1 MGSYFKGSM
10 ANHMK
15 WNNVS
20 LPLGKMP
27 DEIRD
32 RILNVSF
39 HEGVDALKK
48 LLESADD
55 EERQLGATLPAE
67 FFPIIAKCNND
78 PYMNIISARVVIG
91 SQFVQ
96 NIFSVIENKLLDI
109 FMILEKEFGNLDSL
123 DIDVSGKSELVYD
136 FPEEKW
142 EVVRERESK
151 LIKDFCNSGKMIVCL
166 LSNDKK
172 ECEFQVV
179 DEILEASKWLYLP
192 TGKLLAV
199 NASELIQC
207 VLYPELEM
215 EKIFELEVERGWYA
229 ISMENIEKIKCSLKT
244 PLITPFENI
253 QE

>member
-1 MGSYFKGSM
+1 MAKSKIILDLANSSVDTMTALKRAKVLLLELGNDKLLEWVNCEIAGYPSDAELPEYRVVQGNLMGSYFKGSM

-123 DIDVSGKSELVYD
+123 DIDVSGKSE
-136 FPEEKW
+136 EELHKIS
-142 EVVRERESK
+142 ERMVVVIYNDNRVTVGNGNK
-151 LIKDFCNSGKMIVCL
+151 IKD
-166 LSNDKK
+166 SN
-172 ECEFQVV
+172 
-179 DEILEASKWLYLP
+179 IAAS
-192 TGKLLAV
+192 
-199 NASELIQC
+199 
-207 VLYPELEM
+207 
-215 EKIFELEVERGWYA
+215 
-229 ISMENIEKIKCSLKT
+229 IK
-244 PLITPFENI
+244 
-253 QE
+253 

>member
-1 MGSYFKGSM
+1 MAKSKIILDLANSSVDTMTALKRAKVLLLELGNDKLLEWVNCEIAGYPSDAELPEYRVVQGNLMGSYFKGSM

-48 LLESADD
+48 LLESVDD

-123 DIDVSGKSELVYD
+123 DIDVSGKSE
-136 FPEEKW
+136 EELHKIS
-142 EVVRERESK
+142 ERMVVVIYNDNRVTVGNGNK
-151 LIKDFCNSGKMIVCL
+151 IKD
-166 LSNDKK
+166 SN
-172 ECEFQVV
+172 
-179 DEILEASKWLYLP
+179 IAS
-192 TGKLLAV
+192 
-199 NASELIQC
+199 S
-207 VLYPELEM
+207 
-215 EKIFELEVERGWYA
+215 
-229 ISMENIEKIKCSLKT
+229 IK
-244 PLITPFENI
+244 
-253 QE
+253 

>member
-1 MGSYFKGSM
+1 MAKSKIILDLANSSVDTMTALKRAKVLLLELGNDKLLEWVNCEIAGYPSDAELPEYRVVQGNLMGSYFKGSM

-48 LLESADD
+48 LLESTDD

-123 DIDVSGKSELVYD
+123 DIDVSGKSE
-136 FPEEKW
+136 EELHKIS
-142 EVVRERESK
+142 ERMVVVIYNDNRVTVGNGNK
-151 LIKDFCNSGKMIVCL
+151 IKD
-166 LSNDKK
+166 SN
-172 ECEFQVV
+172 
-179 DEILEASKWLYLP
+179 IAS
-192 TGKLLAV
+192 
-199 NASELIQC
+199 S
-207 VLYPELEM
+207 
-215 EKIFELEVERGWYA
+215 
-229 ISMENIEKIKCSLKT
+229 IK
-244 PLITPFENI
+244 
-253 QE
+253 

>member
-1 MGSYFKGSM
+1 MAKSKIILDLANSSVDTMTALKRAKVLLLELGNDKLLEWVNCEIAGYPSDAELPEYRVVQGNLMGSYFKGSM

-15 WNNVS
+15 SNNVS

-109 FMILEKEFGNLDSL
+109 FMILEKGFGNLDSL
-123 DIDVSGKSELVYD
+123 DIDVSGKSE
-136 FPEEKW
+136 EELHKIS
-142 EVVRERESK
+142 ERMVVVIYNDNRVTVGNGNK
-151 LIKDFCNSGKMIVCL
+151 IKD
-166 LSNDKK
+166 SN
-172 ECEFQVV
+172 
-179 DEILEASKWLYLP
+179 IAS
-192 TGKLLAV
+192 
-199 NASELIQC
+199 S
-207 VLYPELEM
+207 
-215 EKIFELEVERGWYA
+215 
-229 ISMENIEKIKCSLKT
+229 IK
-244 PLITPFENI
+244 
-253 QE
+253 

>member
-1 MGSYFKGSM
+1 MAKSKIILDLANSSVDTMTALKRAKVLLLELGNDKLLEWVNCEIAGYPSDAELPEYRVVQGNLMGSYFKGSM

-67 FFPIIAKCNND
+67 FFPIIAKCNNE

-123 DIDVSGKSELVYD
+123 DIDVSGKSE
-136 FPEEKW
+136 EELHKIS
-142 EVVRERESK
+142 EKMVVVIYNDNRVTVGNGNK
-151 LIKDFCNSGKMIVCL
+151 IKD
-166 LSNDKK
+166 SN
-172 ECEFQVV
+172 
-179 DEILEASKWLYLP
+179 IAS
-192 TGKLLAV
+192 
-199 NASELIQC
+199 S
-207 VLYPELEM
+207 
-215 EKIFELEVERGWYA
+215 
-229 ISMENIEKIKCSLKT
+229 IK
-244 PLITPFENI
+244 
-253 QE
+253 

>member
-1 MGSYFKGSM
+1 MAKSKIILDLANSSVDTMTALKRAKVLLLELGNDKLLEWVNCEIAGYPSDAELPEYRVVQGNLMGSYFKGSM

-67 FFPIIAKCNND
+67 FFPIIAKCNNE

-123 DIDVSGKSELVYD
+123 DIDVSGKSE
-136 FPEEKW
+136 EELHKIS
-142 EVVRERESK
+142 ERMVVVIYNDNRVTVGNGNK
-151 LIKDFCNSGKMIVCL
+151 IKD
-166 LSNDKK
+166 SN
-172 ECEFQVV
+172 
-179 DEILEASKWLYLP
+179 IAS
-192 TGKLLAV
+192 
-199 NASELIQC
+199 S
-207 VLYPELEM
+207 
-215 EKIFELEVERGWYA
+215 
-229 ISMENIEKIKCSLKT
+229 IK
-244 PLITPFENI
+244 
-253 QE
+253 

>member
-1 MGSYFKGSM
+1 
-10 ANHMK
+10 
-15 WNNVS
+15 
-20 LPLGKMP
+20 MP
-27 DEIRD
+27 NEIRD

-123 DIDVSGKSELVYD
+123 DIDVSGKSE
-136 FPEEKW
+136 EELHKIS
-142 EVVRERESK
+142 ERMVVVIYNDNRVTVGNGNK
-151 LIKDFCNSGKMIVCL
+151 IKD
-166 LSNDKK
+166 SN
-172 ECEFQVV
+172 
-179 DEILEASKWLYLP
+179 IAS
-192 TGKLLAV
+192 
-199 NASELIQC
+199 S
-207 VLYPELEM
+207 
-215 EKIFELEVERGWYA
+215 
-229 ISMENIEKIKCSLKT
+229 IE
-244 PLITPFENI
+244 
-253 QE
+253 

>member
-1 MGSYFKGSM
+1 MAKSKIILDLANSSVDTMTALKRAKVLLLELGNDKLLEWVNCEIAGYPSDAELPEYRVVQGNLMGSYFKGSM

-109 FMILEKEFGNLDSL
+109 FMILEKEFVNLDSL
-123 DIDVSGKSELVYD
+123 DIDVSGKSE
-136 FPEEKW
+136 EELHKIS
-142 EVVRERESK
+142 ERMVVVIYNDNRVTVGNGNK
-151 LIKDFCNSGKMIVCL
+151 IKDSTI
-166 LSNDKK
+166 
-172 ECEFQVV
+172 
-179 DEILEASKWLYLP
+179 AS
-192 TGKLLAV
+192 
-199 NASELIQC
+199 S
-207 VLYPELEM
+207 
-215 EKIFELEVERGWYA
+215 
-229 ISMENIEKIKCSLKT
+229 IK
-244 PLITPFENI
+244 
-253 QE
+253 

>member
-1 MGSYFKGSM
+1 MAKSKIILDLANSSVDTMTALKRAKVLLLELGNDKLLEWVNCEIAGYPSDAEVPEYRVVQGNLMGSYFKGSM

-67 FFPIIAKCNND
+67 FFPIIAKCNNE

-123 DIDVSGKSELVYD
+123 DIDVSGKSE
-136 FPEEKW
+136 EELHKIS
-142 EVVRERESK
+142 EKMVVVIYNDNRVTVGNGNK
-151 LIKDFCNSGKMIVCL
+151 IKD
-166 LSNDKK
+166 SN
-172 ECEFQVV
+172 
-179 DEILEASKWLYLP
+179 IAS
-192 TGKLLAV
+192 
-199 NASELIQC
+199 S
-207 VLYPELEM
+207 
-215 EKIFELEVERGWYA
+215 
-229 ISMENIEKIKCSLKT
+229 IK
-244 PLITPFENI
+244 
-253 QE
+253 

>member
-1 MGSYFKGSM
+1 MAKSKIILDLANSSVDTMTALKRAKVLLLELGNDKLLEWVNCEIAGYPSDAELPEYRVVQGNLMGSYFKGSM

-109 FMILEKEFGNLDSL
+109 FMILEKGFGNLDSL
-123 DIDVSGKSELVYD
+123 DIDVSGKSE
-136 FPEEKW
+136 EELHKIS
-142 EVVRERESK
+142 ERMVVVIYNDNRVTVGNGNK
-151 LIKDFCNSGKMIVCL
+151 IKD
-166 LSNDKK
+166 SN
-172 ECEFQVV
+172 
-179 DEILEASKWLYLP
+179 IAS
-192 TGKLLAV
+192 
-199 NASELIQC
+199 S
-207 VLYPELEM
+207 
-215 EKIFELEVERGWYA
+215 
-229 ISMENIEKIKCSLKT
+229 IK
-244 PLITPFENI
+244 
-253 QE
+253 

>member
-1 MGSYFKGSM
+1 MAKSKIILDLANSSVDTMTALKRAKVLLLELGNDKLLEWVNCEIAGYPSDAELPEYRVVQGNLMGSYFKGSM

-96 NIFSVIENKLLDI
+96 NIFSVIESRLLEI
-109 FMILEKEFGNLDSL
+109 FIILEKEFGNLDSL
-123 DIDVSGKSELVYD
+123 DIDVSGKSE
-136 FPEEKW
+136 EELHNIFEKM
-142 EVVRERESK
+142 VVVIYNDNRVTVGNGNK
-151 LIKDFCNSGKMIVCL
+151 IKD
-166 LSNDKK
+166 SN
-172 ECEFQVV
+172 
-179 DEILEASKWLYLP
+179 IAS
-192 TGKLLAV
+192 
-199 NASELIQC
+199 S
-207 VLYPELEM
+207 
-215 EKIFELEVERGWYA
+215 
-229 ISMENIEKIKCSLKT
+229 IE
-244 PLITPFENI
+244 
-253 QE
+253 

>member
-1 MGSYFKGSM
+1 MAKSKIILDLANSSVDTMTALKRAKVLLLELENDKLLEWVNCEIAGYPSDAEVPEYRVVQGNLMGSYIKGSM

-48 LLESADD
+48 LLESTDD

-123 DIDVSGKSELVYD
+123 DIDVSGKSE
-136 FPEEKW
+136 EELHKIS
-142 EVVRERESK
+142 ERMVVVIYNDNRVTVGNGNK
-151 LIKDFCNSGKMIVCL
+151 IKD
-166 LSNDKK
+166 SN
-172 ECEFQVV
+172 
-179 DEILEASKWLYLP
+179 IAS
-192 TGKLLAV
+192 
-199 NASELIQC
+199 S
-207 VLYPELEM
+207 
-215 EKIFELEVERGWYA
+215 
-229 ISMENIEKIKCSLKT
+229 IE
-244 PLITPFENI
+244 
-253 QE
+253 

>member
-1 MGSYFKGSM
+1 MAKSKIILDLANSSVDTMTALKRAKVLLLELGNDKLLEWVNCEIAGYPSDAEVPEYRVVQGNLMGSYFKGSM

-123 DIDVSGKSELVYD
+123 DIDVSGKSE
-136 FPEEKW
+136 EELHKIS
-142 EVVRERESK
+142 ERMVVVIYNDNRVTVGNGNK
-151 LIKDFCNSGKMIVCL
+151 IKD
-166 LSNDKK
+166 SN
-172 ECEFQVV
+172 
-179 DEILEASKWLYLP
+179 IAS
-192 TGKLLAV
+192 
-199 NASELIQC
+199 S
-207 VLYPELEM
+207 
-215 EKIFELEVERGWYA
+215 
-229 ISMENIEKIKCSLKT
+229 IK
-244 PLITPFENI
+244 
-253 QE
+253 

>member
-1 MGSYFKGSM
+1 MAKSKIILDLANSSVDTMTALKRAKVLLLELGNDKLLEWVNCEIAGYPSDAELPEYRVVQGNLMGSYFKGSM

-123 DIDVSGKSELVYD
+123 DIDVSGKSE
-136 FPEEKW
+136 EELHKIS
-142 EVVRERESK
+142 ERMVVVIYNDNRVTVGNGNK
-151 LIKDFCNSGKMIVCL
+151 IKD
-166 LSNDKK
+166 SN
-172 ECEFQVV
+172 
-179 DEILEASKWLYLP
+179 IAS
-192 TGKLLAV
+192 
-199 NASELIQC
+199 S
-207 VLYPELEM
+207 
-215 EKIFELEVERGWYA
+215 
-229 ISMENIEKIKCSLKT
+229 IE
-244 PLITPFENI
+244 
-253 QE
+253 

>member
-1 MGSYFKGSM
+1 MAKSKIILDLANSSVDTMTALKRAKVLLLELGNDKLLEWVNCEIAGYPSDAELPEYRVVQGNLMGSYFKGSM

-67 FFPIIAKCNND
+67 FFPIIAKCNNE

-123 DIDVSGKSELVYD
+123 DIDVSGKSE
-136 FPEEKW
+136 EELHKIS
-142 EVVRERESK
+142 EKMVVV
-151 LIKDFCNSGKMIVCL
+151 IY
-166 LSNDKK
+166 NDNRVTVGNGNKRFK
-172 ECEFQVV
+172 
-179 DEILEASKWLYLP
+179 Y
-192 TGKLLAV
+192 
-199 NASELIQC
+199 C
-207 VLYPELEM
+207 V
-215 EKIFELEVERGWYA
+215 I
-229 ISMENIEKIKCSLKT
+229 N
-244 PLITPFENI
+244 
-253 QE
+253 

>member
-1 MGSYFKGSM
+1 MAKSKIILDLANSSVDTMTALKRAKVLLLELGNDKLLEWVNCEIAGYPSDAELPEYRVVQGNLMGSYFKGSM

-32 RILNVSF
+32 RILNASF

-109 FMILEKEFGNLDSL
+109 FMILEKGFGNLDSL
-123 DIDVSGKSELVYD
+123 DIDVSGKSE
-136 FPEEKW
+136 EELHKIS
-142 EVVRERESK
+142 ERMVVVIYNDNRVTVGNGNK
-151 LIKDFCNSGKMIVCL
+151 IKD
-166 LSNDKK
+166 SN
-172 ECEFQVV
+172 
-179 DEILEASKWLYLP
+179 IAS
-192 TGKLLAV
+192 
-199 NASELIQC
+199 S
-207 VLYPELEM
+207 
-215 EKIFELEVERGWYA
+215 
-229 ISMENIEKIKCSLKT
+229 IK
-244 PLITPFENI
+244 
-253 QE
+253 

>member
-1 MGSYFKGSM
+1 MAKSKIILDLANSSVDTMTALKRAKVLLLELGNDKLLEWVNCEIAGYPSDAELPEYRVVQGNLMGSYFKGSM

-109 FMILEKEFGNLDSL
+109 FMILEKEFWNLDSL
-123 DIDVSGKSELVYD
+123 DIDVSGKSE
-136 FPEEKW
+136 EELHKIS
-142 EVVRERESK
+142 ERMVVVIYNDNRVTVGNGNK
-151 LIKDFCNSGKMIVCL
+151 IKD
-166 LSNDKK
+166 SN
-172 ECEFQVV
+172 
-179 DEILEASKWLYLP
+179 IAAS
-192 TGKLLAV
+192 
-199 NASELIQC
+199 
-207 VLYPELEM
+207 
-215 EKIFELEVERGWYA
+215 
-229 ISMENIEKIKCSLKT
+229 IK
-244 PLITPFENI
+244 
-253 QE
+253 

>member
-1 MGSYFKGSM
+1 MAKSKIILDLANSSVDTMTALKRAKVLLLELGNDKLLEWVNCEIAGYPSDAELPEYRVVQGNLMGSYFKGSM
-10 ANHMK
+10 ANHMR

-123 DIDVSGKSELVYD
+123 DIDVSGKSE
-136 FPEEKW
+136 EELHKIS
-142 EVVRERESK
+142 ERMVVVIYNDNRVTVGNGNK
-151 LIKDFCNSGKMIVCL
+151 IKD
-166 LSNDKK
+166 SN
-172 ECEFQVV
+172 
-179 DEILEASKWLYLP
+179 IAS
-192 TGKLLAV
+192 
-199 NASELIQC
+199 S
-207 VLYPELEM
+207 
-215 EKIFELEVERGWYA
+215 
-229 ISMENIEKIKCSLKT
+229 IK
-244 PLITPFENI
+244 
-253 QE
+253 

>member
-1 MGSYFKGSM
+1 MAKSKIILDLANSSVDTMTALKRAKVLLLELGNDKLLEWVNCEIAGYPSDAEVPEYRVVQGNLMGSYIKGSM
-10 ANHMK
+10 ANYMK

-48 LLESADD
+48 LLESTDD

-67 FFPIIAKCNND
+67 IFPIIAKCNND

-123 DIDVSGKSELVYD
+123 DIDVSGKSE
-136 FPEEKW
+136 EELHKIS
-142 EVVRERESK
+142 ERMVVVIYNDNRVNVGNGNK
-151 LIKDFCNSGKMIVCL
+151 IKD
-166 LSNDKK
+166 SN
-172 ECEFQVV
+172 
-179 DEILEASKWLYLP
+179 IAS
-192 TGKLLAV
+192 
-199 NASELIQC
+199 LI
-207 VLYPELEM
+207 E
-215 EKIFELEVERGWYA
+215 
-229 ISMENIEKIKCSLKT
+229 
-244 PLITPFENI
+244 
-253 QE
+253 

>member
-1 MGSYFKGSM
+1 MAKSKIILDLANSSVDTMTALKRAKVLLLELGNDKLLEWVNCEIAGYPSDAELPEYRVVQGNLMGSYFKGSM

-15 WNNVS
+15 WKNVS

-27 DEIRD
+27 NEIRD

-123 DIDVSGKSELVYD
+123 DIDVSGKSE
-136 FPEEKW
+136 EELHKIS
-142 EVVRERESK
+142 ERMVVVIYNDNRVTVGNGNK
-151 LIKDFCNSGKMIVCL
+151 IKD
-166 LSNDKK
+166 SN
-172 ECEFQVV
+172 
-179 DEILEASKWLYLP
+179 IAS
-192 TGKLLAV
+192 
-199 NASELIQC
+199 S
-207 VLYPELEM
+207 
-215 EKIFELEVERGWYA
+215 
-229 ISMENIEKIKCSLKT
+229 IK
-244 PLITPFENI
+244 
-253 QE
+253 

>member
-1 MGSYFKGSM
+1 MAKSKIILDLANSSVDTMTALKRAKVLLLELGNDKLLEWVNCEIAGYPSDAELPEYRVVQGNLMGSYFKGSM

-123 DIDVSGKSELVYD
+123 DIDVSGKSE
-136 FPEEKW
+136 EELHKIS
-142 EVVRERESK
+142 ERMVVVIYNDNRVTVGNGNK
-151 LIKDFCNSGKMIVCL
+151 IKD
-166 LSNDKK
+166 SN
-172 ECEFQVV
+172 
-179 DEILEASKWLYLP
+179 IAS
-192 TGKLLAV
+192 
-199 NASELIQC
+199 S
-207 VLYPELEM
+207 
-215 EKIFELEVERGWYA
+215 
-229 ISMENIEKIKCSLKT
+229 IK
-244 PLITPFENI
+244 
-253 QE
+253 

>member
-1 MGSYFKGSM
+1 MAKSKIILDLANSSVDTMTALKRAKVLLLELGNDKLLEWVNCEIAGYPSDAELPEYRVVQGNLMGSYFKGSM

-123 DIDVSGKSELVYD
+123 DIDISGKSE
-136 FPEEKW
+136 EELHKIS
-142 EVVRERESK
+142 ERMVVVIYNDNRVTVGNGNK
-151 LIKDFCNSGKMIVCL
+151 IKD
-166 LSNDKK
+166 SN
-172 ECEFQVV
+172 
-179 DEILEASKWLYLP
+179 IAS
-192 TGKLLAV
+192 
-199 NASELIQC
+199 S
-207 VLYPELEM
+207 
-215 EKIFELEVERGWYA
+215 
-229 ISMENIEKIKCSLKT
+229 IK
-244 PLITPFENI
+244 
-253 QE
+253 

>member
-1 MGSYFKGSM
+1 MAKSKIILDLANSSVDTMTALKRAKVLLLELGNDKLLEWVNCEIAGYPSDAEVPEYRVVQGNLMGSYFKGSM

-32 RILNVSF
+32 KILNVPF

-48 LLESADD
+48 VLESTDD

-96 NIFSVIENKLLDI
+96 NIFSVVENKLLDI

-123 DIDVSGKSELVYD
+123 DIDVSGKSE
-136 FPEEKW
+136 EELHKIS
-142 EVVRERESK
+142 ERMVVVIYNDNRVTVGNGNK
-151 LIKDFCNSGKMIVCL
+151 IKD
-166 LSNDKK
+166 SN
-172 ECEFQVV
+172 
-179 DEILEASKWLYLP
+179 IAS
-192 TGKLLAV
+192 
-199 NASELIQC
+199 LI
-207 VLYPELEM
+207 E
-215 EKIFELEVERGWYA
+215 
-229 ISMENIEKIKCSLKT
+229 
-244 PLITPFENI
+244 
-253 QE
+253 

>member
-1 MGSYFKGSM
+1 MAKSKIILDLANSSVDTMTALKRAKVLLVELGNDKLLEWVNCEIAGYPSDAELPEYRVVQGSLMGSYFKGSM

-55 EERQLGATLPAE
+55 EDKQLGATLPAE
-67 FFPIIAKCNND
+67 IFPTIAKCNND

-91 SQFVQ
+91 SHFVQ

-123 DIDVSGKSELVYD
+123 DIDVSSKSE
-136 FPEEKW
+136 EE
-142 EVVRERESK
+142 
-151 LIKDFCNSGKMIVCL
+151 LH
-166 LSNDKK
+166 
-172 ECEFQVV
+172 
-179 DEILEASKWLYLP
+179 
-192 TGKLLAV
+192 
-199 NASELIQC
+199 
-207 VLYPELEM
+207 
-215 EKIFELEVERGWYA
+215 KIFEKMVVVIYNDNRVTVG
-229 ISMENIEKIKCSLKT
+229 NGNKIKAS
-244 PLITPFENI
+244 NI
-253 QE
+253 ASSIE

>member
-1 MGSYFKGSM
+1 MAKSKIILDLANSSVDTMTALKRAKVLLLELGNDKLLEWVNCEIAGYPSDAELPEYRVVQGNLMGSYFKGSM

-27 DEIRD
+27 NEIRD

-123 DIDVSGKSELVYD
+123 DIDVSGKSE
-136 FPEEKW
+136 EELHKIS
-142 EVVRERESK
+142 ERMVVVIYNDNRVTVGNGNK
-151 LIKDFCNSGKMIVCL
+151 IKD
-166 LSNDKK
+166 SN
-172 ECEFQVV
+172 
-179 DEILEASKWLYLP
+179 IAS
-192 TGKLLAV
+192 
-199 NASELIQC
+199 S
-207 VLYPELEM
+207 
-215 EKIFELEVERGWYA
+215 
-229 ISMENIEKIKCSLKT
+229 IK
-244 PLITPFENI
+244 
-253 QE
+253 

>member
-1 MGSYFKGSM
+1 MAKSKIILDLANSSVDTMTALKRAKVLLIELGNDKLLEWVNCEIAGYPCDADVPEYRVVQGNLMGSYFKGSM

-48 LLESADD
+48 LLESTND

-123 DIDVSGKSELVYD
+123 DIDVSGKSE
-136 FPEEKW
+136 EELHKIS
-142 EVVRERESK
+142 ERMVVVIYNDNRVTVGNGNK
-151 LIKDFCNSGKMIVCL
+151 IKD
-166 LSNDKK
+166 SN
-172 ECEFQVV
+172 
-179 DEILEASKWLYLP
+179 IAS
-192 TGKLLAV
+192 T
-199 NASELIQC
+199 
-207 VLYPELEM
+207 
-215 EKIFELEVERGWYA
+215 
-229 ISMENIEKIKCSLKT
+229 IE
-244 PLITPFENI
+244 
-253 QE
+253 

>member
-1 MGSYFKGSM
+1 MAKSKIILDLANSSVDTMTALKRAKVLLLELGNEKLLEWVNCEIAGYPSDAELPEYRVVQGNLMGSYFKGSM

-123 DIDVSGKSELVYD
+123 DIDVSGKSE
-136 FPEEKW
+136 EELHKIS
-142 EVVRERESK
+142 ERMVVVIYNDNRVTVGNGNK
-151 LIKDFCNSGKMIVCL
+151 IKD
-166 LSNDKK
+166 SN
-172 ECEFQVV
+172 
-179 DEILEASKWLYLP
+179 IAS
-192 TGKLLAV
+192 
-199 NASELIQC
+199 S
-207 VLYPELEM
+207 
-215 EKIFELEVERGWYA
+215 
-229 ISMENIEKIKCSLKT
+229 IK
-244 PLITPFENI
+244 
-253 QE
+253 

>member
-1 MGSYFKGSM
+1 MAKSKIILDLANSSVDTMTALKRAKVLLLELGNDKLLEWVNCEIAGYPSDAEVPEYRVVQGNLMGSYIKGSM

-48 LLESADD
+48 LLESTDD

-123 DIDVSGKSELVYD
+123 DIDVSGKSE
-136 FPEEKW
+136 EELHKIS
-142 EVVRERESK
+142 ERMVVFIYNDNRVNVGNGNK
-151 LIKDFCNSGKMIVCL
+151 IKD
-166 LSNDKK
+166 SN
-172 ECEFQVV
+172 
-179 DEILEASKWLYLP
+179 IAS
-192 TGKLLAV
+192 
-199 NASELIQC
+199 S
-207 VLYPELEM
+207 
-215 EKIFELEVERGWYA
+215 
-229 ISMENIEKIKCSLKT
+229 IE
-244 PLITPFENI
+244 
-253 QE
+253 

>member
-1 MGSYFKGSM
+1 MAKSKIILDLANSSVDTMTALKRAKVLLLELGNDKLLEWVNCEIAGYPSDAELPEYRVVQGNLMGSYFKGSM

-39 HEGVDALKK
+39 REGVDALKK

-123 DIDVSGKSELVYD
+123 DIDVSGKSE
-136 FPEEKW
+136 EELHKIS
-142 EVVRERESK
+142 ERMVVVIYNDNRVTVGNGNK
-151 LIKDFCNSGKMIVCL
+151 IKD
-166 LSNDKK
+166 SN
-172 ECEFQVV
+172 
-179 DEILEASKWLYLP
+179 IAS
-192 TGKLLAV
+192 
-199 NASELIQC
+199 S
-207 VLYPELEM
+207 
-215 EKIFELEVERGWYA
+215 
-229 ISMENIEKIKCSLKT
+229 IK
-244 PLITPFENI
+244 
-253 QE
+253 

>member
-1 MGSYFKGSM
+1 MLYIKTIPKRGIQLYVDLLSRKWKKIWNGLLFIAYEVPEYRVVQGNLMGSYFKGSM

-123 DIDVSGKSELVYD
+123 DIDVSGKSE
-136 FPEEKW
+136 EELHKIS
-142 EVVRERESK
+142 ERMVVVIYNDNRVTVGNGNK
-151 LIKDFCNSGKMIVCL
+151 IKD
-166 LSNDKK
+166 SN
-172 ECEFQVV
+172 
-179 DEILEASKWLYLP
+179 IAAS
-192 TGKLLAV
+192 
-199 NASELIQC
+199 
-207 VLYPELEM
+207 
-215 EKIFELEVERGWYA
+215 
-229 ISMENIEKIKCSLKT
+229 IK
-244 PLITPFENI
+244 
-253 QE
+253 

>member
-1 MGSYFKGSM
+1 MAKSKIILDLANSSVDTMTALKRAKVLLLELGNDKLLEWVNCEIAGYPSDAELPEYRVVQGNLMGSYFKGSM

-67 FFPIIAKCNND
+67 FFPIIAKCNNE

-123 DIDVSGKSELVYD
+123 DIDVSGKSE
-136 FPEEKW
+136 EELNKIS
-142 EVVRERESK
+142 ERMVVVIYNDNRVTVGNGNK
-151 LIKDFCNSGKMIVCL
+151 IKD
-166 LSNDKK
+166 SN
-172 ECEFQVV
+172 
-179 DEILEASKWLYLP
+179 IAS
-192 TGKLLAV
+192 
-199 NASELIQC
+199 S
-207 VLYPELEM
+207 
-215 EKIFELEVERGWYA
+215 
-229 ISMENIEKIKCSLKT
+229 IK
-244 PLITPFENI
+244 
-253 QE
+253 

>member
-1 MGSYFKGSM
+1 MAKSKIILDLANSSVDTMTALKRAKVLLLELGNDKLLEWVNCEIAGYPSDAELPEYRVVQGNLMGSYFKGSM

-109 FMILEKEFGNLDSL
+109 FMILEKGFGNLDSL
-123 DIDVSGKSELVYD
+123 DIDVSGKSE
-136 FPEEKW
+136 EELHKIS
-142 EVVRERESK
+142 ERMVVVIYNDNRVTVGNGNK
-151 LIKDFCNSGKMIVCL
+151 IKDS
-166 LSNDKK
+166 
-172 ECEFQVV
+172 
-179 DEILEASKWLYLP
+179 
-192 TGKLLAV
+192 
-199 NASELIQC
+199 
-207 VLYPELEM
+207 
-215 EKIFELEVERGWYA
+215 
-229 ISMENIEKIKCSLKT
+229 
-244 PLITPFENI
+244 
-253 QE
+253 

>member
-1 MGSYFKGSM
+1 MAKSKIILDLANSSVDTMTALKRAKVLLLELGNDKLLEWANCEIAGYPSDAELPEYRVVQGNLMGSYFKGSM

-123 DIDVSGKSELVYD
+123 DIDVSGKSE
-136 FPEEKW
+136 EELHKIS
-142 EVVRERESK
+142 ERMVVVIYNDNRVTVGNGNK
-151 LIKDFCNSGKMIVCL
+151 IKD
-166 LSNDKK
+166 SN
-172 ECEFQVV
+172 
-179 DEILEASKWLYLP
+179 IAAS
-192 TGKLLAV
+192 
-199 NASELIQC
+199 
-207 VLYPELEM
+207 
-215 EKIFELEVERGWYA
+215 
-229 ISMENIEKIKCSLKT
+229 IK
-244 PLITPFENI
+244 
-253 QE
+253 